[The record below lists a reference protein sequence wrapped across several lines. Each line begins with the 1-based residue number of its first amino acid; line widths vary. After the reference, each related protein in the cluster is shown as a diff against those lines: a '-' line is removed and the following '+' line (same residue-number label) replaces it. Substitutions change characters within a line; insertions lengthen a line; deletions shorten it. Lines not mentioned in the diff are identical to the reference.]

1 MVYTYSSKVSRKAF
15 MVGIFHERIG
25 IQLLSMIC
33 CPLNITYQKSDPVFQ
48 GKGTKEIQ
56 ILIFLLRSP

>member
-1 MVYTYSSKVSRKAF
+1 